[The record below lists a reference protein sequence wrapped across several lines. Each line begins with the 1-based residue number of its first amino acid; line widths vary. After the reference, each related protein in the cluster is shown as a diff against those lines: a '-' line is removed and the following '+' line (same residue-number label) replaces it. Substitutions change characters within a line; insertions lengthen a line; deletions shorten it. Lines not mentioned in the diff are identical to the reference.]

1 MRVSKLFLMLIVIA
15 HYLGCSSSNITHRGF
30 DKKNPIDSLLLLHD
44 NNICVKLENID
55 STMCREYNVLAF
67 RYIDSAAIRLDT
79 LAFFLL
85 TEKKSLHGATLGDYE
100 KLMIHYD
107 YCFNVIGVDTLVTAH
122 CHNKSRSTNFEISI
136 APGDIL
142 FWSNEK
148 FRIKMY
154 TSSDIVGLYIKKGK
168 KTNL

>member
-1 MRVSKLFLMLIVIA
+1 MRISKLFLMVIIITL
-15 HYLGCSSSNITHRGF
+15 HFGCSSSIISTRGF
-30 DKKNPIDSLLLLHD
+30 EKNPIDSLFSLHD
-44 NNICVKLENID
+44 NNICAKLENID

-67 RYIDSAAIRLDT
+67 RYIDSATIRLDT

-107 YCFNVIGVDTLVTAH
+107 YCFNVIGVDTLVPAH
-122 CHNKSRSTNFEISI
+122 CYNKSRFTNFEISI

-154 TSSDIVGLYIKKGK
+154 TSSDIVGLLIKKGK